1 MFNKGAIGTIVPNP
15 ESSSTTRQGLAIS
28 NLSVGTYTFS
38 CDKNIALYYARFANG
53 YRIDSSANNI
63 ASSVNIV
70 QIILTDDMDEIR
82 FWCDT
87 GSNWNSVNNPQL
99 EVGSTAT
106 PYEPYFN
113 GGTATCENLLSVST
127 YEDIQEVI
135 SGSVIRKIGIK
146 VLDGT
151 EDWKIWSG
159 TYNYFRL
166 DLTELFA
173 KPSIAKGGL
182 CSHFKS
188 TSIGDSNNNQG
199 YQLWIYS
206 QTGKNTIGI
215 RYDNVMPA
223 TSTNLPL
230 FKQWLATQYANGT
243 PVIIVY
249 PLATPTTETATTQPM
264 NLQKGTNIIEVTESS
279 LDDLEI
285 EATYYRTM

>member
-1 MFNKGAIGTIVPNP
+1 M
-15 ESSSTTRQGLAIS
+15 
-28 NLSVGTYTFS
+28 
-38 CDKNIALYYARFANG
+38 
-53 YRIDSSANNI
+53 
-63 ASSVNIV
+63 
-70 QIILTDDMDEIR
+70 
-82 FWCDT
+82 
-87 GSNWNSVNNPQL
+87 
-99 EVGSTAT
+99 
-106 PYEPYFN
+106 
-113 GGTATCENLLSVST
+113 LSVST